1 VLRLRLRVRRSPL
14 LNDGCA
20 RACHRERS
28 KPCKISMSYLA
39 DGTKVRVSKRTG
51 TVIPKPAELTAKRFK
66 NYLGTASPH
75 AHTTTYTHTHARTHL
90 LVRVNQMV

>member
-1 VLRLRLRVRRSPL
+1 V
-14 LNDGCA
+14 
-20 RACHRERS
+20 CHRERS